1 MSKPKIAVFFSI
13 LIALTLSAAAC
24 SKSAGSTPTAVA
36 KSFYDASKAKDV
48 QGVKN
53 ALSKK
58 SLAMMEAFA
67 KMGNKTLDEAL
78 KDPDSGAKQPPAFEA
93 RNEKV
98 TGDTATIEVKDE
110 NGKWQTMPF
119 VKEDGQWKIALDQAF
134 ENAMKDGGPA
144 PDMKPDAKPDMKMPS
159 PEKSEGE
166 QPKSS
171 EGEQSTP
178 DSDHHTP

>member
-58 SLAMMEAFA
+58 SLEMMEAFA
-67 KMGNKTLDEAL
+67 KMGNKSLDEAL
-78 KDPDSGAKQPPAFEA
+78 KDPESNSKQPATFEA
-93 RNEKV
+93 RNEKI
-98 TGDTATIEVKDE
+98 TGDTASLEIKDVD
-110 NGKWQTMPF
+110 GKWQSMPF
-119 VKEDGQWKIALDQAF
+119 VKEDGQWKIAIDKAF
-134 ENAMKDGGPA
+134 EKAMQ
-144 PDMKPDAKPDMKMPS
+144 
-159 PEKSEGE
+159 E
-166 QPKSS
+166 
-171 EGEQSTP
+171 
-178 DSDHHTP
+178 